1 MKLQKAFL
9 KPMKTLVGEQCVVTT
24 LMLMQPWLLVDSCDW
39 ASHCLIVETL
49 QLQETHTTFSICI
62 VMEMSKGSQD
72 VMHTLIIMAP
82 VTTHICNVQVCDLM
96 SFQYIY

>member
-9 KPMKTLVGEQCVVTT
+9 KPMKTLVGEQCVVTS

-49 QLQETHTTFSICI
+49 HLQEIQITFSICI

-72 VMHTLIIMAP
+72 VIHTLMAP

-96 SFQYIY
+96 FFQYIY